1 MWQNLPLLPEQA
13 STIAPRVDALFIF
26 VLGVAVFFAGLI
38 FVSIVYLAVKYRR
51 RADAA
56 APKLIA
62 GSLALELLWTV
73 IPFGLTMVMFVW
85 GALLFVEI
93 QNPPADA
100 LEIIAVGKQW
110 MWKMQHPD
118 GHQEINELHVPIGR
132 RIKLTMTSED
142 VIHSFFVPAFRIK
155 MDVLPGRYT
164 TAWFE
169 ATRAGRY
176 RLFCAEF
183 CGTQHSGMIG
193 SVTVLELSEYESWLS
208 GRAVGTSTAKMGE
221 SLFQRLGCASCHR
234 PDGAVPAPSLVGL
247 FGSKVALEG
256 GRTVVADEGYI
267 RESIIDPRAKIV
279 AGYQPVM
286 PTYRGL
292 ISEDGILQI
301 IAYLKSAEQGKGEA
315 TRP

>member
-13 STIAPRVDALFIF
+13 STIAPRVDALFVF

-169 ATRAGRY
+169 ATRPGRY

-301 IAYLKSAEQGKGEA
+301 IAYLKSAEQGTGEA
-315 TRP
+315 ARP

>member
-1 MWQNLPLLPEQA
+1 M
-13 STIAPRVDALFIF
+13 APRVDALFVF

-164 TAWFE
+164 TTWFE
-169 ATRAGRY
+169 ATRPGRY

-301 IAYLKSAEQGKGEA
+301 VAYLKSAEQGKGEA

>member
-13 STIAPRVDALFIF
+13 STMAPRVDALFVF

-164 TAWFE
+164 TTWFE
-169 ATRAGRY
+169 ATRPGRY

-301 IAYLKSAEQGKGEA
+301 VAYLKSAEQGKGEA

>member
-13 STIAPRVDALFIF
+13 STIAPRVDALFVF

-169 ATRAGRY
+169 ATRSGRY

-301 IAYLKSAEQGKGEA
+301 IAYLKSTEQGTGEA
-315 TRP
+315 ARP

>member
-26 VLGVAVFFAGLI
+26 VLAVAVFFAGLI

-169 ATRAGRY
+169 ATRSGRY

-301 IAYLKSAEQGKGEA
+301 IAYLKSTEQGTGEA
-315 TRP
+315 ARP

>member
-13 STIAPRVDALFIF
+13 STMAPRVDALFIF
-26 VLGVAVFFAGLI
+26 VLAVAVFFAGLI

-73 IPFGLTMVMFVW
+73 IPLGLTMVMFVW

-100 LEIIAVGKQW
+100 LEVIAVGKQW

-164 TAWFE
+164 TTWFE
-169 ATRAGRY
+169 ATRPGRY

-208 GRAVGTSTAKMGE
+208 GRAAGTSAAKMGE

-247 FGSKVALEG
+247 IGSKVALEG

-267 RESIIDPRAKIV
+267 RESILDPRAKIV

-301 IAYLKSAEQGKGEA
+301 IAYLKSAEQRTGEA
-315 TRP
+315 ARP

>member
-13 STIAPRVDALFIF
+13 STIAPRVDALFLF
-26 VLGVAVFFAGLI
+26 VLAVAVFFAGLI
-38 FVSIVYLAVKYRR
+38 FVLIVYLAVKYRR

-169 ATRAGRY
+169 ATRSGRY

-193 SVTVLELSEYESWLS
+193 SVTVLGLSEYESWLS

>member
-13 STIAPRVDALFIF
+13 STIAPRVDALFLF

-73 IPFGLTMVMFVW
+73 IPLGLTMVMFVW

-93 QNPPADA
+93 QNPPTDA
-100 LEIIAVGKQW
+100 FEIIAVGKQW

-132 RIKLTMTSED
+132 PIKLTMTSED

-234 PDGAVPAPSLVGL
+234 PGGAVPAPSLVGL

-301 IAYLKSAEQGKGEA
+301 IAYLKSAEQGTGEA
-315 TRP
+315 ARP

>member
-13 STIAPRVDALFIF
+13 STIAPRVDALFLF
-26 VLGVAVFFAGLI
+26 VLGVSVFFAGLI

-56 APKLIA
+56 APKMIA

-169 ATRAGRY
+169 ATRPGRY

-267 RESIIDPRAKIV
+267 RESILDPRAKIV

-301 IAYLKSAEQGKGEA
+301 IAYLKSAEQWKGEA
-315 TRP
+315 ARP

>member
-13 STIAPRVDALFIF
+13 STIAPRVDALFVF

-164 TAWFE
+164 TTWFE
-169 ATRAGRY
+169 ATRPGRY

-301 IAYLKSAEQGKGEA
+301 IAYLKSTEQGTGEA
-315 TRP
+315 ARP

>member
-169 ATRAGRY
+169 ATRPGRY

>member
-13 STIAPRVDALFIF
+13 STIAPRVDALFLF
-26 VLGVAVFFAGLI
+26 VLGVSVFFAGLI

-169 ATRAGRY
+169 ATRSGRY

-193 SVTVLELSEYESWLS
+193 NVTVLELSEYESWLS

>member
-13 STIAPRVDALFIF
+13 STIAPRVDALFLF
-26 VLGVAVFFAGLI
+26 VLGVSVFFAGLI
-38 FVSIVYLAVKYRR
+38 FVAIVYLAVKYRR

-164 TAWFE
+164 TTWFE
-169 ATRAGRY
+169 ATRPGRY

-301 IAYLKSAEQGKGEA
+301 IAYLKSAEQGRGEA
-315 TRP
+315 ARP

>member
-13 STIAPRVDALFIF
+13 STIAPRVDALFLF
-26 VLGVAVFFAGLI
+26 VLGVSVFFAGLI
-38 FVSIVYLAVKYRR
+38 FVAIVYLAVKYRR

-164 TAWFE
+164 TTWFE
-169 ATRAGRY
+169 ATRPGRY

>member
-13 STIAPRVDALFIF
+13 STIAPRVDALFLF

-73 IPFGLTMVMFVW
+73 IPLGLTMVMFVW

-169 ATRAGRY
+169 ATRPGRY

-301 IAYLKSAEQGKGEA
+301 IAYLKSAEQGTGEA
-315 TRP
+315 ARR

>member
-13 STIAPRVDALFIF
+13 STIAPRVDALFVF

-164 TAWFE
+164 TTWFE
-169 ATRAGRY
+169 ATRPGRY

-193 SVTVLELSEYESWLS
+193 SVTVLELSEFESWLS

-315 TRP
+315 ARQ